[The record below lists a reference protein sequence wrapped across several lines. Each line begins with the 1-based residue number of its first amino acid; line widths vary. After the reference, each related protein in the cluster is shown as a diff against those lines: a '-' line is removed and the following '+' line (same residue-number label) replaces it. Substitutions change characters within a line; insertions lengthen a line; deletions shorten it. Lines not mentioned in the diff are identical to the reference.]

1 MHQKKLVLS
10 LVLIILLVGMT
21 GCVPQQDKSE
31 QFTEGL
37 ADLVLM
43 PLSDATTF
51 SAYQGTMVGE
61 VSELMNSRS
70 HETETEIILTD
81 LSSSMDIGFDLSSVE
96 DSRLEIDT
104 AYQMDTGD
112 GIVEFYGLGV
122 VNSSM
127 AVHENMIALDLPAL
141 LMELMGIDQ
150 TLYIADFES
159 GLDFTQPIPLAD
171 RINDLNIAVNGPG
184 KDTEQMLSDL
194 ADIVDRYKSLLSSLI
209 DSDQIEA
216 STEEMEIAGEL
227 RNVQV
232 LSLTLDAESAVQI
245 ITAVL
250 EQAKTDEEL
259 FNFFLSFQSDYTEFL
274 LMEEEGSLHED
285 FVSGIQDMI
294 DSLPTDFE
302 DLQDVA
308 IKMDLCF
315 MYEGFLSKQV
325 QGLPWVQTKTP
336 VALRFSY
343 SDADSGLAGLYTS
356 VKGDDTFDL
365 TFTLEAHDE
374 MQSFNGDLY
383 FGRNHDDLAI
393 IVNFEDSSEDQFR
406 MDVSQ
411 FFMDGNKTI
420 TGTIYFGSTF
430 MDFDLTLNGLTETSG
445 DTETTTLTYYG
456 TIDDGWSETTFD
468 LNVTSD
474 LERVQS
480 NSEYE
485 RNARADII
493 MSSQGETYTVG
504 LDVDTTWNF
513 SDDIEVDV
521 SMFEDPDAA
530 HFDSIMEMLEEL
542 VTTSSYY

>member
-1 MHQKKLVLS
+1 
-10 LVLIILLVGMT
+10 
-21 GCVPQQDKSE
+21 
-31 QFTEGL
+31 
-37 ADLVLM
+37 
-43 PLSDATTF
+43 
-51 SAYQGTMVGE
+51 
-61 VSELMNSRS
+61 
-70 HETETEIILTD
+70 
-81 LSSSMDIGFDLSSVE
+81 
-96 DSRLEIDT
+96 
-104 AYQMDTGD
+104 
-112 GIVEFYGLGV
+112 
-122 VNSSM
+122 
-127 AVHENMIALDLPAL
+127 
-141 LMELMGIDQ
+141 
-150 TLYIADFES
+150 
-159 GLDFTQPIPLAD
+159 
-171 RINDLNIAVNGPG
+171 
-184 KDTEQMLSDL
+184 
-194 ADIVDRYKSLLSSLI
+194 
-209 DSDQIEA
+209 
-216 STEEMEIAGEL
+216 
-227 RNVQV
+227 
-232 LSLTLDAESAVQI
+232 
-245 ITAVL
+245 
-250 EQAKTDEEL
+250 
-259 FNFFLSFQSDYTEFL
+259 
-274 LMEEEGSLHED
+274 
-285 FVSGIQDMI
+285 
-294 DSLPTDFE
+294 
-302 DLQDVA
+302 
-308 IKMDLCF
+308 